1 MTPKEAIE
9 QLESLIINSQYFHD
23 EEGDI
28 WEKDIEALNMAI
40 EALEKQI
47 PKKPID
53 KTKSTDDYGY
63 CPNCKTIIDDY
74 SDFKFCS
81 TCGQA
86 IDWSEEE

>member
-1 MTPKEAIE
+1 MTPKEAIKIVE
-9 QLESLIINSQYFHD
+9 NEKPCCGGKLIFT
-23 EEGDI
+23 EE
-28 WEKDIEALNMAI
+28 ERYEALNMAK

-86 IDWSEEE
+86 IDWGD

>member
-1 MTPKEAIE
+1 MTIEEAITILKIAKME
-9 QLESLIINSQYFHD
+9 VEWDYQLDYAVAID
-23 EEGDI
+23 T
-28 WEKDIEALNMAI
+28 AI

-47 PKKPID
+47 PKKPN

-86 IDWSEEE
+86 IDWSD